1 MHCVFTKK
9 CFYLFQNCPCLH
21 QRGATNKKFGIIT
34 TTLLSPTLS
43 SFWIFR
49 QILTKSNIRQITI
62 GRPNCRFQN
71 ANLATRNNL
80 KLYATQHW
88 KKRPKSAVGEQQQ
101 QQKVVGT
108 QLSEAQVRNNHIMTC
123 KKNREMKIF
132 NLTEFLF
139 VFYRAVSS
147 NDLNNQLV

>member
-62 GRPNCRFQN
+62 GRPNCRFN

-123 KKNREMKIF
+123 SKKNREMKIF

-139 VFYRAVSS
+139 ARDVFEIFWYTAA
-147 NDLNNQLV
+147 L

>member
-9 CFYLFQNCPCLH
+9 CFYLLQNCPCLH

-34 TTLLSPTLS
+34 TTPLSPTL

-101 QQKVVGT
+101 QQKHHYTVVGT
-108 QLSEAQVRNNHIMTC
+108 QPSEAQVRPHDFFI
-123 KKNREMKIF
+123 KKIEKLK
-132 NLTEFLF
+132 NLVKNLF
-139 VFYRAVSS
+139 SRFFKK
-147 NDLNNQLV
+147 